1 MVISHHGAELNF
13 TFTSPTTF
21 ANYTS
26 SPSSSATISTTML
39 SFQNHPNAT
48 TQDINKFLS
57 QIQIPGWRVHPKLV
71 EFNDPADRDRKAS
84 LLYNKYK
91 KTASKPDPGLEWE
104 DVKETVELVLEDVKQ
119 ADIISSGVH
128 SMRQSGSIAMIC
140 GDWERDLAQELGP
153 EENIDHIVLVFL
165 KNRQVRTHAL
175 TGRETLLTIL
185 SFSSASMILT
195 GNPLHHP
202 PL

>member
-26 SPSSSATISTTML
+26 SPSPSSSATISTTML

-91 KTASKPDPGLEWE
+91 KKVSEPDSELEWE
-104 DVKETVELVLEDVKQ
+104 EVKETVELVLDDLKQ
-119 ADIISSGVH
+119 ADIISNGVL

-140 GDWERDLAQELGP
+140 GDWERDLTHKLGP
-153 EENIDHIVLVFL
+153 EENTDHVVLIFL
-165 KNRQVRTHAL
+165 KNRQVR
-175 TGRETLLTIL
+175 IL
-185 SFSSASMILT
+185 YSSTTNRNKKID
-195 GNPLHHP
+195 
-202 PL
+202 

>member
-1 MVISHHGAELNF
+1 VVISHHGAELNF

-71 EFNDPADRDRKAS
+71 EFNDPADRDRKVS

-91 KTASKPDPGLEWE
+91 KAVSKAPELQWE
-104 DVKETVELVLEDVKQ
+104 EVEETVELVLDDLKQ
-119 ADIISSGVH
+119 ADIISSGVL

-140 GDWERDLAQELGP
+140 GDWERDLTHKLGP
-153 EENIDHIVLVFL
+153 EENTDHVVLIFL
-165 KNRQVRTHAL
+165 KNRQVR
-175 TGRETLLTIL
+175 IL
-185 SFSSASMILT
+185 YSSTTNRNKKID
-195 GNPLHHP
+195 
-202 PL
+202 

>member
-1 MVISHHGAELNF
+1 MVISHHGAAELNF
-13 TFTSPTTF
+13 TFTSRTTF

-26 SPSSSATISTTML
+26 SPSTSSSATISTTML
-39 SFQNHPNAT
+39 SFQNNPNAT

-91 KTASKPDPGLEWE
+91 KKVSEPDSELEWE
-104 DVKETVELVLEDVKQ
+104 EVKETVELVLEDLKQ
-119 ADIISSGVH
+119 ADIVSRGVL
-128 SMRQSGSIAMIC
+128 SMRQSGSIVMVS

-153 EENIDHIVLVFL
+153 EENIAHVVLIFL
-165 KNRQVRTHAL
+165 KNRQVRTSS
-175 TGRETLLTIL
+175 LLIE
-185 SFSSASMILT
+185 MILMM
-195 GNPLHHP
+195 L
-202 PL
+202 LV

>member
-26 SPSSSATISTTML
+26 SPSPSSSATISTTML

-57 QIQIPGWRVHPKLV
+57 QMQIPGWRVHPKLV

-91 KTASKPDPGLEWE
+91 KTASKPGSGLEWE
-104 DVKETVELVLEDVKQ
+104 DVKETVELVLEDLKQ

-165 KNRQVRTHAL
+165 KNRQVRKHVL
-175 TGRETLLTIL
+175 TGRNLTNY
-185 SFSSASMILT
+185 SFF
-195 GNPLHHP
+195 
-202 PL
+202 